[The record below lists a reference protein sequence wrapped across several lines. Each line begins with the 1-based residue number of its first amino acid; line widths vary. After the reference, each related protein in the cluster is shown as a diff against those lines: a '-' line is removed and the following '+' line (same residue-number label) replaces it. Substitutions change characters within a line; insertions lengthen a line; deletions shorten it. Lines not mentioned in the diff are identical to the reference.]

1 MVHHLPKTLRP
12 PALGEIVRVLR
23 PRGRVLNIA
32 DFRSPTSRIGRHLIG
47 PFTSPALQ
55 NNPVHLLDGMVR
67 EAGFEQVRNG
77 DVHPWIRYVQG
88 MKPTSAP

>member
-1 MVHHLPKTLRP
+1 VVHHLPETLSP
-12 PALGEIVRVLR
+12 PALREMVRALR
-23 PRGRVLNIA
+23 PEGRVLIA
-32 DFRSPTSRIGRHLIG
+32 DFLSPTSRIRRHLID
-47 PFTSPALQ
+47 PFTSPRYAEQPL
-55 NNPVHLLDGMVR
+55 HLLDGMVR